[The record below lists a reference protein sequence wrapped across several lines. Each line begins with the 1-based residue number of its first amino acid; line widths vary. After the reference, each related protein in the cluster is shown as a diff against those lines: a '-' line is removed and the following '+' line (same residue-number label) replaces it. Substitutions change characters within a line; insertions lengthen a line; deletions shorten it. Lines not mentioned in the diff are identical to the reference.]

1 MGNKKSEIAF
11 WKLVF
16 NMDIYGNGTRWKI
29 YARAQNLRVANKV
42 IFVNHPIDNEKYPDF
57 FYIKGFENQIGT
69 GQLSAFMNLKGE
81 RYYDQF
87 VYVKWIN
94 NG

>member
-1 MGNKKSEIAF
+1 M
-11 WKLVF
+11 
-16 NMDIYGNGTRWKI
+16 
-29 YARAQNLRVANKV
+29 

-69 GQLSAFMNLKGE
+69 GQLSAFVNLKGE

-87 VYVKWIN
+87 DYVKWIN